1 MISVKFPNKN
11 TSIRKLEKV
20 SLHQLNSMRFPVIDA
35 FPSLGDIDILERWDE
50 KRLVSWIGQLVIR
63 LNCQGSKNCDA
74 VDVGPM
80 SYRTSITNWIDQRDA
95 SNARYLPTLTNS
107 IDASC
112 PEKLRIPPNTSHE
125 VRQEEKFYQ
134 RIGGDD
140 AAGILTRI
148 RNGEEFSQG
157 ISRLPIS
164 IPPPLSSQPTKSRAV
179 EFPGTKHRVFSRL
192 VARENGSP
200 IT

>member
-1 MISVKFPNKN
+1 
-11 TSIRKLEKV
+11 
-20 SLHQLNSMRFPVIDA
+20 
-35 FPSLGDIDILERWDE
+35 
-50 KRLVSWIGQLVIR
+50 
-63 LNCQGSKNCDA
+63 
-74 VDVGPM
+74 M

-95 SNARYLPTLTNS
+95 SNAHYLPTLTNS

-112 PEKLRIPPNTSHE
+112 PEKLQIPPNTSHE

-140 AAGILTRI
+140 AGGILTRI

-164 IPPPLSSQPTKSRAV
+164 IPPFLAANQVSS
-179 EFPGTKHRVFSRL
+179 G
-192 VARENGSP
+192 
-200 IT
+200 

>member
-1 MISVKFPNKN
+1 M
-11 TSIRKLEKV
+11 TL
-20 SLHQLNSMRFPVIDA
+20 
-35 FPSLGDIDILERWDE
+35 
-50 KRLVSWIGQLVIR
+50 
-63 LNCQGSKNCDA
+63 

-164 IPPPLSSQPTKSRAV
+164 IPPPPPFLAANQVSS
-179 EFPGTKHRVFSRL
+179 G
-192 VARENGSP
+192 
-200 IT
+200 

>member
-1 MISVKFPNKN
+1 MISVKLPNKN
-11 TSIRKLEKV
+11 ISIRKLEKV
-20 SLHQLNSMRFPVIDA
+20 PQLNSVRFPVIDA

-50 KRLVSWIGQLVIR
+50 KRLVSWDWTTR
-63 LNCQGSKNCDA
+63 DSLNCQGSKNCDA

-80 SYRTSITNWIDQRDA
+80 SYRTSIANWIDQRDV

-112 PEKLRIPPNTSHE
+112 PEKLRIPPHLS
-125 VRQEEKFYQ
+125 QGSS
-134 RIGGDD
+134 GGKVLSENRRDD
-140 AAGILTRI
+140 ASGILTRI

-164 IPPPLSSQPTKSRAV
+164 IPPFRATQPSLD
-179 EFPGTKHRVFSRL
+179 PGRVPGDKAPGIF
-192 VARENGSP
+192 
-200 IT
+200 